1 MLFFFS
7 SFKHTP
13 NFALC
18 HKTRQHKSKWV
29 SSNPAH
35 LWFSIGFSLGLL
47 PQCFFITH
55 LCLLGTW
62 YSSLYFLFREEKEYE
77 RAASEWVEFA
87 SRNDFVACKQ
97 IDSVCIKLKYLFHF
111 ARVFLSLSLVLR
123 FYCVNTLSICAMM
136 LLLLLCVML
145 IRAQRPVN
153 NRCSDGEKY
162 K

>member
-1 MLFFFS
+1 MYYVIFFS
-7 SFKHTP
+7 SFKHIP

-111 ARVFLSLSLVLR
+111 ARVFLSLSR
-123 FYCVNTLSICAMM
+123 AS
-136 LLLLLCVML
+136 LLLRKHIEHMCYDAATV
-145 IRAQRPVN
+145 AVCYAYSCTTTSQ
-153 NRCSDGEKY
+153 
-162 K
+162 